1 MNAWTKCSFK
11 MLIRCITRA
20 IDREIGKMIDNSE
33 FNDSDAVQMKLNVD
47 AARKIKIN
55 RQSYSQTNIGV
66 GILMKLRRKLFAR
79 YFT

>member
-1 MNAWTKCSFK
+1 